1 MLRDEEVLGSVN
13 VMHGDGRSPGYEWA
27 GSLAEMDLASLYAR
41 CAELRLSGRLILYNE
56 GAGPGPG
63 PGKVVE
69 FLGGDAV
76 DPLGQM
82 SPLWRSGR
90 FRLVQA
96 LPDLS
101 GALTEGLEM
110 RGTLVATSPRELVRH
125 CQSLRLSVDLF
136 LQHRGGARAL
146 VRFAHG
152 RMETAAVDGV
162 AELGAL
168 ARVERWTEGEF
179 RLVLRPL
186 FTDDAPPPPP
196 AVPPVKDVSGQD
208 FDLSART
215 RIPPLRPQDL
225 EGMDEDQ
232 PSRGRSLGDAALR
245 AGDPARGH
253 SRSGDMAQAA
263 GGAAPAVQA
272 GARRGWIWMMMAA
285 AAMLGLG
292 ALTWILTRHS

>member
-1 MLRDEEVLGSVN
+1 M
-13 VMHGDGRSPGYEWA
+13 
-27 GSLAEMDLASLYAR
+27 
-41 CAELRLSGRLILYNE
+41 
-56 GAGPGPG
+56 
-63 PGKVVE
+63 VE

-76 DPLGQM
+76 DPLGPE

-110 RGTLVATSPRELVRH
+110 RGTLVATPPRELVRH
-125 CQSLRLSVDLF
+125 CQALRLSVDLF
-136 LQHRGGARAL
+136 LQHRGGARAV

-162 AELGAL
+162 PELGAL

-186 FTDDAPPPPP
+186 FTQDAPAPPP
-196 AVPPVKDVSGQD
+196 AVPPLKDVSGQD

-225 EGMDEDQ
+225 EGMDEGQ
-232 PSRGRSLGDAALR
+232 ASRGRSLGDAALR
-245 AGDPARGH
+245 SGDPAQGL
-253 SRSGDMAQAA
+253 SRSGELAQAA
-263 GGAAPAVQA
+263 GGAAPGELA
-272 GARRGWIWMMMAA
+272 GARRGWLWMMAA
-285 AAMLGLG
+285 VMAVLGFG
-292 ALTWILTRHS
+292 ALTWILTRSS

>member
-1 MLRDEEVLGSVN
+1 
-13 VMHGDGRSPGYEWA
+13 MHGDGRSPGYEWA
-27 GSLAEMDLASLYAR
+27 GSLAQMDLTSLYAR
-41 CAELRLSGRLILYNE
+41 CYELRLSGRLLLYNE
-56 GAGPGPG
+56 GEASGGAA
-63 PGKVVE
+63 VVE
-69 FLGGDAV
+69 FLGGDAA
-76 DPLGQM
+76 DPLGQV
-82 SPLWRSGR
+82 SPQWHAGR

-152 RMETAAVDGV
+152 RVETAAVDGV
-162 AELGAL
+162 PELGAL

-186 FTDDAPPPPP
+186 FAEDAPQPPP

-215 RIPPLRPQDL
+215 RVPPLRPQDL
-225 EGMDEDQ
+225 EGMEEGRMG
-232 PSRGRSLGDAALR
+232 RGRSLGDAALR
-245 AGDPARGH
+245 AGESAQGPSGRG
-253 SRSGDMAQAA
+253 DLTQAA
-263 GGAAPAVQA
+263 GGAAVAGQA
-272 GARRGWIWMMMAA
+272 AARRSWIWMMAA
-285 AAMLGLG
+285 VAAVLGFG
-292 ALTWILTRHS
+292 ALTWIFTRHS